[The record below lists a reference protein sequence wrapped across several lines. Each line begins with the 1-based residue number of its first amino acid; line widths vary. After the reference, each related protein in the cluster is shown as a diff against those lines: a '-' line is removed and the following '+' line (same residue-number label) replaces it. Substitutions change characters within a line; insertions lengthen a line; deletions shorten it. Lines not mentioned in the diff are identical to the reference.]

1 MNLNMNQFQNYMNY
15 ENNTHQN
22 NKINLQNKAQ
32 FYQMNNMNINTNL
45 NNNIYSHDKRLI
57 LCLKNLGLTKYIP
70 NFLKKKLKFEDFL
83 SLSNSDFTSL
93 KIPVNIQDII
103 QNFMIAYFNYGS
115 LYTIEEIIQFFKTKK
130 VKKYI
135 QRNEQINERN
145 GNRNNINIA
154 KYRSVNNK
162 KISSNNYINNIN
174 YQNNNLHNNELQRN
188 INNNMNNYSKR
199 PKSQNNKIINYQN
212 YFIDYPN
219 TNYISN
225 NIDENITSKNNN
237 IRNNINNFRKP
248 QKNMNNI
255 KRQNIPNNNLYD
267 VTTNSNSNKSSLQSS
282 KNNFNFYSPSIDNFS
297 HIAMK
302 ENSPQMMNIMKNAKY
317 KNMNNNIN
325 INHLKKNLAQNY
337 SKTTKNINNNK
348 TNNNNMNNRNK
359 KILNKSKP
367 KDIIE
372 RMNEVLQRNELR
384 KRSSN
389 SSSNFTKGY
398 YSDGY
403 LKEKYRQQIQKNT
416 NLEGYEINTFY
427 AGDTSKF
434 SSLLDN
440 YSNSNLYSELQK
452 MNNKVNMKHSKANKF
467 KKMNEDQTRK
477 IEYLLD
483 HGPSSVKIN
492 NDMMDNYNINYEDNN
507 SLYND
512 EQNYNYLLN
521 MNNSN
526 NINQKLFSK
535 KNNYNNQVNNKNSL
549 KHKNLLIQR
558 QNYQNKLSK
567 NKPNNFNTY
576 ASNRK
581 NITSN
586 DDNIISIYNPHNKI
600 KKDEG
605 PIQISVNNKKKINK
619 NNNYANIP
627 QNYNNIMQRGNYNEN
642 KNLMNNFVT
651 ENKIKNNFNFQNY
664 PLDIYSNTFT
674 MKNNNKQ
681 RKNYQSYEKQKK
693 NRIYAGIH
701 NINNNINNIN
711 INNINYDG
719 KRISHGY
726 NDLMDFD
733 INMNEN
739 YNLTHNN
746 FYAPNNMEF
755 MNNNNDYLSEVY
767 Q

>member
-45 NNNIYSHDKRLI
+45 NNNIYCHDKRLI

-302 ENSPQMMNIMKNAKY
+302 ENSPQMMNMMKNAKY

-367 KDIIE
+367 KDLIE

-467 KKMNEDQTRK
+467 KKMNEEQTRK

-581 NITSN
+581 NISSN
-586 DDNIISIYNPHNKI
+586 DDNVISIYNPHNKI

-739 YNLTHNN
+739 YNLTLNN